1 MTDKSAIFTDL
12 TKRNALRR
20 LAGLPPL
27 DIRAEY
33 AYEIALAA
41 WKAWEK
47 TCDDHVLL
55 YATIHCDVLDDLRK
69 ARNDDTFPQTMGG
82 RLMVEALT
90 IDRFERALANRGF
103 HKPLQPSRNAIVYG
117 ETVAL

>member
-1 MTDKSAIFTDL
+1 MTDRAAIFTDL

-20 LAGLPPL
+20 AGGLPPL
-27 DIRAEY
+27 DLRAEY
-33 AYEIALAA
+33 AYECALAA
-41 WKAWEK
+41 WKEWEK
-47 TCDDHVLL
+47 TCDDHVTL
-55 YATIHCDVLDDLRK
+55 YATIHGDVLADLRK

-82 RLMVEALT
+82 RLMIEALT

-103 HKPLQPSRNAIVYG
+103 YKPPQPQRNAIVYG